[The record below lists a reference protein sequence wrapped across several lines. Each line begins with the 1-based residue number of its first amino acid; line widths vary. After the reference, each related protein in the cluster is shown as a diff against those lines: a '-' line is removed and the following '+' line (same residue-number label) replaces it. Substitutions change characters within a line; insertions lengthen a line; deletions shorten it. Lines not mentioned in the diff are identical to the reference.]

1 MKKIITLV
9 GICTLLPACSM
20 DLSGDASTSTGFDI
34 GGAGISIG
42 GAGISVDTG
51 FGIGDD
57 SGLIGRIGDGNFK
70 FGDGKLF

>member
-1 MKKIITLV
+1 MKKIITLL
-9 GICTLLPACSM
+9 GICIFLPACSI
-20 DLSGDASTSTGFDI
+20 DLSGDASTSTGFD
-34 GGAGISIG
+34 IG